1 MTDLQTELLRYFDQ
15 RSADLHL
22 AFMESRREVRKGN
35 VHALRVAM
43 KRIRAFFQMLDAVD
57 PYFTARFA
65 LDQIKP
71 PFREAG
77 QLRDLQIVRA
87 LISEMEEKYA
97 LEAWSSSQ
105 LQALALARQEAFE
118 EFLQSFSLAGLREAC
133 LQARY
138 RLELCPSDI
147 LREGLRRYFA
157 ELLGEIARLWREGIS
172 SRKRLHDLRKKVKEV
187 SYNLTAADQ
196 ALGHAE
202 LPAEL
207 FQKIDQLQHL
217 LGKWHDFE
225 VALAALGELLA
236 PPDSLRLEVK
246 REEERYLQD
255 TRILLAT
262 SMPLSDELRS
272 ATELLLPLQSTEIC

>member
-15 RSADLHL
+15 RSAELHL

-43 KRIRAFFQMLDAVD
+43 KRIRAFFQMLDAAD
-57 PYFTARFA
+57 PHFTARFA
-65 LDQIKP
+65 LDQLKP

-97 LEAWSSSQ
+97 LEAWTSSQ
-105 LQALALARQEAFE
+105 LQALALARQESFSD
-118 EFLQSFSLAGLREAC
+118 FLQSFSMAGLREAC
-133 LQARY
+133 LQARH
-138 RLELCPSDI
+138 RLELCPSEI

-157 ELLGEIARLWREGIS
+157 ELLGELARLWREGIS
-172 SRKRLHDLRKKVKEV
+172 SRKRLHDLRKKVKQA
-187 SYNLTAADQ
+187 SYNLAAADQ
-196 ALGHAE
+196 ALGHAD

-207 FQKIDQLQHL
+207 YQNLDQLQHL

-225 VALAALGELLA
+225 VALATLGELLD
-236 PPDSLRLEVK
+236 PPETLRLEVK

-262 SMPLSDELRS
+262 SLPLSDELRQ
-272 ATELLLPLQSTEIC
+272 ATEILLPLQSTETC